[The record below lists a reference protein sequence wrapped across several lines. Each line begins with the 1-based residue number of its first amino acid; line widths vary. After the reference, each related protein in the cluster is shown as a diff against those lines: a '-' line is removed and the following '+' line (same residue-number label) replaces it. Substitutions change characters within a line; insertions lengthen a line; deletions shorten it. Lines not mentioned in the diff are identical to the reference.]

1 VKEKESARWARGRV
15 ASHFIRNLAN
25 PEREKNPI
33 SVMYRSLKNEAAA
46 IPRKDLSEIFPGIEQ
61 SEIRVK
67 YSPKHGGGK
76 LSDLISLAQIVKFQ
90 NSERMFEFGTFRGFT
105 TYHLATNTP
114 ASSRIFTIDLPASDL
129 ANAQLELTN
138 LDLIQKP
145 ISGEWFKNT
154 ECESKITQLFGDS
167 AKFDFS
173 PYAGSMDFIFIDGA
187 HSYEYVISDSENAR
201 KMLRPDGIITWHDYP
216 AYPGVWAA
224 LEELSK
230 KWPGTFSWIN
240 GTEVALWRPS

>member
-1 VKEKESARWARGRV
+1 LKEKESARWARGRV
-15 ASHFIRNLAN
+15 ASHFIKNLAN
-25 PEREKNPI
+25 PERERNSI

-61 SEIRVK
+61 SEVRVK
-67 YSPKHGGGK
+67 YSFKHGGGT

-90 NSERMFEFGTFRGFT
+90 GSERIFEFGTFRGFT
-105 TYHLATNTP
+105 TYHLAINSPT
-114 ASSRIFTIDLPASDL
+114 SSRIFTVDLPSADL
-129 ANAQLELTN
+129 GNAQLELTN

-145 ISGEWFKNT
+145 VSGDWFKNT

-173 PYAGSMDFIFIDGA
+173 PYAGSMDFIFVDGA

-201 KMLRPDGIITWHDYP
+201 KLLRPGGIITWHDYP
-216 AYPGVWAA
+216 DYPGVWSA

-240 GTEVALWRPS
+240 GTGVALWRAT

>member
-1 VKEKESARWARGRV
+1 LKEKESARWARGRV
-15 ASHFIRNLAN
+15 ASHFIKNLAN
-25 PEREKNPI
+25 PERGKNPI

-46 IPRKDLSEIFPGIEQ
+46 ISRKDLSDIFPGIEQ
-61 SEIRVK
+61 TEVRVK

-76 LSDLISLAQIVKFQ
+76 LSDLITLAQIVKHQ
-90 NSERMFEFGTFRGFT
+90 GSERMFEFGTFRGFT
-105 TYHLATNTP
+105 TYHLALNSP
-114 ASSRIFTIDLPASDL
+114 PSSHVFTIDLPAPDL
-129 ANAQLELTN
+129 GNARLELTN

-145 ISGEWFKNT
+145 VSGEWFKNT

-167 AKFDFS
+167 ARFDFT
-173 PYAGSMDFIFIDGA
+173 PYVESIDFIFIDGA

-201 KMLRPDGIITWHDYP
+201 KLIRPNGVIAWHDYP

-230 KWPGTFSWIN
+230 RWPGTFSWVN
-240 GTEVALWRPS
+240 GTEVALWRAS